1 MSFENDYKSFLKS
14 IILNDI
20 SKAESIISQS
30 DNKSAFIIRAIDDLD
45 LNRVKNI
52 TDSFRSIGLKR
63 GLETTFSEYKKQ
75 DNNENIIKESN
86 KIILVH
92 KKNKIQNELYH
103 LSGSS
108 FENKNYSKE
117 ELLLKTSESKNIN
130 QGSLV

>member
-14 IILNDI
+14 IILNDFL
-20 SKAESIISQS
+20 KAESIIAQS
-30 DNKSAFIIRAIDDLD
+30 DNKSTFIIRAMDDLD

-52 TDSFRSIGLKR
+52 TDNFRSVGLKR
-63 GLETTFSEYKKQ
+63 GLESTFNEYKKQ
-75 DNNENIIKESN
+75 NNSENIVKKSN

-92 KKNKIQNELYH
+92 KKNKIKNEIYH

-117 ELLLKTSESKNIN
+117 ELLSKVNESKNIKL
-130 QGSLV
+130 GSLG